1 MNRLSESDKKLLRDN
16 GWDIIY
22 FEPLTNMKDISEAV
36 EEGAF
41 CVIEQLKAEKDT
53 LLDVITLIN
62 K

>member
-41 CVIEQLKAEKDT
+41 GVI
-53 LLDVITLIN
+53 
-62 K
+62 